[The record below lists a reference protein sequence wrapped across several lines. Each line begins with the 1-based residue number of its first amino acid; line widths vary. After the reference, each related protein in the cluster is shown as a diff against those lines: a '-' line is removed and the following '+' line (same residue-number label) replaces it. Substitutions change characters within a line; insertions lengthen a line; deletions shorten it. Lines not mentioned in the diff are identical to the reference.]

1 MNKKKRHPAFAAS
14 TALVLCL
21 TLALAP
27 NAYATDLA
35 SATNLKWYVGAKL
48 PIMFIDDTESK
59 TSGTVPAAGVTYSSE
74 ATVEYD
80 TGFRL
85 SGILGYQVS
94 PNIRV
99 EGELFYGKAKVDK
112 LTYKGVGY
120 SVPNP
125 QNLQGPPLSV
135 PVPGSV
141 DGGGSGSPKQLGAM
155 VNVWYDFN
163 SASKWTPYAG
173 LGLGFI
179 RVDLANLKYN
189 DNAVAQSI
197 VNNNPGIAAALT
209 QQNLL
214 VNGQLIPGFVPK
226 LSQDTDTALA
236 WQFGAGVGY
245 EMSDNVVLD
254 LGYRYQ
260 STGTLEFKGQN
271 QIGTLVSEQKL
282 KVHLIE
288 VGIRYRF

>member
-1 MNKKKRHPAFAAS
+1 MNKKIRYPAFA
-14 TALVLCL
+14 TAAALALCL

-27 NAYATDLA
+27 NAYASD
-35 SATNLKWYVGAKL
+35 LKWYVGAKL

-59 TSGTVPAAGVTYSSE
+59 TSGDATLGQLNIPYSAE

-80 TGFRL
+80 AGFRL
-85 SGILGYQVS
+85 SGILGYQVN

-112 LTYKGVGY
+112 LTYKGIGY
-120 SVPNP
+120 STPNLQDP
-125 QNLQGPPLSV
+125 QGPPLSFSV
-135 PVPGSV
+135 SESV
-141 DGGGSGSPKQLGAM
+141 DGDGSGSPKQLGAM

-163 SASKWTPYAG
+163 AASKWTPYAG

-189 DNAVAQSI
+189 DNAVAEKIRDVVAQ
-197 VNNNPGIAAALT
+197 GT
-209 QQNLL
+209 LL
-214 VNGQLIPGFVPK
+214 PPGFVPG
-226 LSQDTDTALA
+226 LSQDTDTAFA

-245 EMSDNVVLD
+245 ELSDTVTLD

-260 STGTLEFKGQN
+260 NTGTLEFKGKN
-271 QIGTLVSEQKL
+271 QFGTLTSEQKL

>member
-1 MNKKKRHPAFAAS
+1 MNKTMNKKEKRYPAFA
-14 TALVLCL
+14 TAAALALCL
-21 TLALAP
+21 ILGLAP
-27 NAYATDLA
+27 NAHATDLA
-35 SATNLKWYVGAKL
+35 DATNLKWYVGAKL

-59 TSGTVPAAGVTYSSE
+59 TSGTAASVVTYSSE

-80 TGFRL
+80 AGFRL

-112 LTYKGVGY
+112 LTYKGV
-120 SVPNP
+120 SVSGSGR
-125 QNLQGPPLSV
+125 LAAV
-135 PVPGSV
+135 PITAPSGSI
-141 DGGGSGSPKQLGAM
+141 DGDGSGSPKQLGTM

-163 SASKWTPYAG
+163 SASQWTPYAG

-179 RVDLANLKYN
+179 RVDLANLKYD
-189 DNAVAQSI
+189 DNAVAQQI
-197 VNNNPGIAAALT
+197 VTSNPPLQGALSQT
-209 QQNLL
+209 L
-214 VNGQLIPGFVPK
+214 VNGQLPPGFVPK
-226 LSQDTDTALA
+226 LSQDTDTAFA

-254 LGYRYQ
+254 LGYRFQ
-260 STGTLEFKGQN
+260 NTGTLKFKGKN
-271 QIGTLVSEQKL
+271 QIGTLISEQKL
-282 KVHLIE
+282 AVHLVE

>member
-1 MNKKKRHPAFAAS
+1 MNKKKRYPAFAAS
-14 TALVLCL
+14 TALILA
-21 TLALAP
+21 LALAP
-27 NAYATDLA
+27 NAYATDL
-35 SATNLKWYVGAKL
+35 KWYVGAKV

-59 TSGTVPAAGVTYSSE
+59 TSGTARVPNIGTSTIPYSAE

-85 SGILGYQVS
+85 SGILGYQVN

-112 LTYKGVGY
+112 LTYKGVGA
-120 SVPNP
+120 SSIP
-125 QNLQGPPLSV
+125 QLGTLTIPGPI
-135 PVPGSV
+135 
-141 DGGGSGSPKQLGAM
+141 DGDGSGSPKQLGAM

-179 RVDLANLKYN
+179 RVDLANLKYD
-189 DNAVAQSI
+189 DNAVAQTI
-197 VNNNPGIAAALT
+197 VNTLAVVQDQTPT
-209 QQNLL
+209 QLP
-214 VNGQLIPGFVPK
+214 PGFVPK
-226 LSQDTDTALA
+226 LSKDTDTALA

-271 QIGTLVSEQKL
+271 QFGTLVSEQKL

>member
-1 MNKKKRHPAFAAS
+1 MNKTMNKKTRYPAFA
-14 TALVLCL
+14 TAAALALCL

-27 NAYATDLA
+27 NAYATDL
-35 SATNLKWYVGAKL
+35 KWYVGAKV

-59 TSGTVPAAGVTYSSE
+59 TSGNAIVELLDIPYSAE

-99 EGELFYGKAKVDK
+99 EGELFFGKAKVDK
-112 LTYKGVGY
+112 LTYKGIGF
-120 SVPNP
+120 SAPNP
-125 QNLQGPPLSV
+125 SPPPPLLPMS
-135 PVPGSV
+135 VPGST
-141 DGGGSGSPKQLGAM
+141 DGDGSGSPKQLGAM

-189 DNAVAQSI
+189 DNAVAETI
-197 VNNNPGIAAALT
+197 V
-209 QQNLL
+209 QQKL
-214 VNGQLIPGFVPK
+214 PSGFNVPK
-226 LSQDTDTALA
+226 LSQDTDTAVA

-245 EMSDNVVLD
+245 EMSDKVVLD

-271 QIGTLVSEQKL
+271 QFGALVSEQKL
-282 KVHLIE
+282 KVHLVE